1 MTPAQR
7 LREEAETAPAAALPA
22 IAQALWTAVAN
33 GQLPD
38 AEAEAIDALLAARQK
53 PAQDPRATP
62 RASDPQPLA
71 ALAATRRAVG
81 SRPRSPES
89 MIRRRRWAASG
100 RLPPQVAAYFTLAQQ
115 AVLSLVAA
123 EAVRRGDCRLCHAH
137 LAAVAGVAPSTV
149 RATLRLA
156 RDLGLVS
163 IEVRR
168 ITGWRNESSVTRII
182 CPAWTAWNRLVRR
195 PGRPGGGAIS
205 AAPTPT
211 SSQNLATSS
220 LSGPSISGS
229 SGWRRGTR
237 EPRAAGRDG

>member
-1 MTPAQR
+1 MHAAEIR
-7 LREEAETAPAAALPA
+7 RAVEAAPRTGLPQVAAL
-22 IAQALWTAVAN
+22 LWKAYGD
-33 GQLPD
+33 GQVSE
-38 AEAEAIDALLAARQK
+38 AEAEALSTLIEARK
-53 PAQDPRATP
+53 GAPRDPSMAP
-62 RASDPQPLA
+62 RASDPQ
-71 ALAATRRAVG
+71 ALSNLPATRRAVG

-89 MIRRRRWAASG
+89 MVRRRRWAASG
-100 RLPPQVAAYFTLAQQ
+100 RLPPQVAAHFTLAQQ
-115 AVLSLVAA
+115 AVLALVAA

-182 CPAWTAWNRLVRR
+182 CPAWTAWNRLVCR

-211 SSQNLATSS
+211 RSQNLAASS
-220 LSGPSISGS
+220 SSRPSISGS
-229 SGWRRGTR
+229 TGWRRGTH